1 MKINREKY
9 TSHIKDNDKIIEMRR
24 IIDKIEVVLNN
35 HSFEST
41 DFLDPYERLLAK
53 SILNRFMEVNYLE
66 NGGVIQTERQIITI
80 YPNYYS
86 EQDVPEDIVCLR
98 INVDTE
104 GLSHKDFLGSIL
116 NLGIKRAKV
125 GDILVHEGYGDI
137 IVKQEISDFIL
148 INLNRIKNRKVTI
161 EERSLDSISFVE
173 PEYKEVNKVLSSYRL
188 DVYMSASYN
197 LSRQESIDIIK
208 SERVKVNWEP
218 VDKASKEI
226 TVGDMISVRGYGRST
241 LYSVEG
247 ISKKGKVKAT
257 IRILI

>member
-1 MKINREKY
+1 MKIDREKY
-9 TSHIKDNDKIIEMRR
+9 TSHIKDNDKLIEMRR

-66 NGGVIQTERQIITI
+66 NGGIIQAERQILTI
-80 YPNYYS
+80 YPDYYS
-86 EQDVPEDIVCLR
+86 ELDAPHDIKYLR

-116 NLGIKRAKV
+116 NLGIKRRKI

-137 IVKQEISDFIL
+137 IIKQEISNFIL
-148 INLNRIKNRKVTI
+148 FNLNRIKNRKVI
-161 EERSLDSISFVE
+161 VEEKSLDSISFIE
-173 PEYKEVNKVLSSYRL
+173 PEYKEINKVISSYRL
-188 DVYMSASYN
+188 DAYISSSYN

-208 SERVKVNWEP
+208 SGNVKVNWESI
-218 VDKASKEI
+218 DKASKEI
-226 TVGDMISVRGYGRST
+226 TVGDIVSVRGYGRSI

-247 ISKKGKVKAT
+247 ISKKGKIKAT